1 MVWIR
6 TGDRL
11 REHVRIG
18 RSSTEPRC
26 SPPHESSPPER
37 WRQNIRGSTAAR
49 RRYSLRD
56 VNRRYAPA
64 ALCLV
69 LVSIWAP
76 IGAHGRAIH
85 RARPTN
91 PVVAENRLAG
101 TDRWDIPWPG
111 YRITDDRRLNIKGY
125 ATSTSVPQG
134 GSIGLRITT
143 AEHEPYTIDVYRL
156 GYYDGLGGR
165 HVTRLGPF
173 DGSPQPACVTMP
185 KTGMITCPWTT
196 SVELD
201 VPTTWTSGVYF
212 AVLTTA
218 SKFQS
223 EIMFT
228 VLDDRPSDIVF
239 VSSVN
244 TYQAYNN
251 FPYDPPAGVGW
262 NAGAYPLTGRSLYDF
277 NSPTS
282 KKYPDGKPAVKV
294 SFDRPY
300 SSQYGNPGN
309 GGLTD
314 FEPMTIAYLEKHGYD
329 VTYVTD
335 VDVDADPATLL
346 SHKVV
351 LISGHSEYWSKEMV
365 RRRVRGARRGREP
378 RLHHVERD
386 LLAGADPAER
396 RRDARTD
403 RGRVQGLQARS
414 DRRPRRSA
422 RSSGA
427 TSVAPSRSSP
437 ACSSPRTD
445 TSTGVDCRSCPIHT
459 DTWPFE
465 GTGLQDGVPINAEL
479 SGYEIDSFD
488 PNYPAPDSVWR
499 LLLARS
505 PFTNFQGRDDFT
517 QNTSLYCA
525 HSGAFVFATGTMD
538 WAWGLAPGWEQRR
551 GPQQRPS
558 IAQAADGQRAEPHAG
573 RPSRLRDGRA
583 VARPPASSSRDPSEP
598 TPLETPVPRRL
609 LGDEKAHEGRSA
621 ERHDQARCAGRRL
634 SCVGGGGRVHRLDL
648 QLPHRVLDLLRRA
661 HRHRGVVR

>member
-1 MVWIR
+1 
-6 TGDRL
+6 
-11 REHVRIG
+11 
-18 RSSTEPRC
+18 
-26 SPPHESSPPER
+26 
-37 WRQNIRGSTAAR
+37 
-49 RRYSLRD
+49 
-56 VNRRYAPA
+56 
-64 ALCLV
+64 V
-69 LVSIWAP
+69 LVASWTP
-76 IGAHGRAIH
+76 LGVAHGRAT
-85 RARPTN
+85 PPVN

-111 YRITDDRRLNIKGY
+111 DKITDDRRLNIKGY
-125 ATSTSVPQG
+125 ATSVSVPLG
-134 GSIGLRITT
+134 GTIGLRITT
-143 AEHEPYTIDVYRL
+143 AEREPYTIDVYRL

-165 HVTRLGPF
+165 HITHLGPF
-173 DGSPQPACVTMP
+173 DGSPQPACITLP
-185 KTGMITCPWTT
+185 KTGMVTCPWET

-201 VPTTWTSGVYF
+201 VPDTWTSGVYF

-218 SKFQS
+218 SRFQS

-228 VLDDRPSDIVF
+228 VLDPRPSDIVF

-314 FEPMTIAYLEKHGYD
+314 FEPMTIAYLEKRGYD

-335 VDVDADPATLL
+335 VDVDADPSTLL
-346 SHKVV
+346 SHEVV
-351 LISGHSEYWSKEMV
+351 LIAGHSEYWSKQMYDGAFAARDAGVSLAFITSNEIYWQV
-365 RRRVRGARRGREP
+365 RIQPNAEGTPGRIVVGYKDFKPDPIEDP
-378 RLHHVERD
+378 TLRTIKWRD
-386 LLAGADPAER
+386 LGRPEQELAG
-396 RRDARTD
+396 
-403 RGRVQGLQARS
+403 VQFPVDGNLDWGGL
-414 DRRPRRSA
+414 PL
-422 RSSGA
+422 
-427 TSVAPSRSSP
+427 V
-437 ACSSPRTD
+437 
-445 TSTGVDCRSCPIHT
+445 PIHT

-488 PNYPAPDSVWR
+488 PNYPAPDSAWR

-505 PFTNFQGRDDFT
+505 PFTNFLGSHDYT

-538 WAWGLAPGWEQRR
+538 WAWGLAPGGSSDGAHDNVRR
-551 GPQQRPS
+551 S
-558 IAQAADGQRAEPHAG
+558 LK
-573 RPSRLRDGRA
+573 RLTSNVLNRM
-583 VARPPASSSRDPSEP
+583 
-598 TPLETPVPRRL
+598 LE
-609 LGDEKAHEGRSA
+609 
-621 ERHDQARCAGRRL
+621 DQAGCATA
-634 SCVGGGGRVHRLDL
+634 V
-648 QLPHRVLDLLRRA
+648 P
-661 HRHRGVVR
+661 